1 MKACTESCGC
11 TVFHMETLN
20 EVQQTMKTDQTYLD
34 MISIYKVYS
43 DLSRIKI
50 LEAIKNHAL
59 CVCDLAYLLGVSK
72 SAISHQMKM
81 LKSYDLVSSKK
92 IGKMVYYSLKNPIS
106 KTFIDLALMQV
117 KG

>member
-1 MKACTESCGC
+1 MKACSDSCGC

-20 EVQQTMKTDQTYLD
+20 EVQKDMKNDETYLE
-34 MISIYKVYS
+34 MIQIYKVYS

-81 LKSYDLVSSKK
+81 LRQYDLVKSKK
-92 IGKMVYYSLKNPIS
+92 IGKMVYYSLNQTIS
-106 KTFIDLALMQV
+106 KTFIELALAQR